1 MQLLSLLYIFYTFIL
16 ICKDNFIIILTV
28 TKNIKLKSFAYVYIT
43 SIFNTSALCV
53 IENRSRESD
62 PVSPTNSCNVS
73 SARGASNGAG
83 EAAYL
88 IRNKYSCH
96 IPGAGWC
103 QVFDCYP
110 TPHVRERP
118 RASAWHIY
126 PMFQRSLK

>member
-1 MQLLSLLYIFYTFIL
+1 MDKGCNLGCKFAQRSEFICNVAAL
-16 ICKDNFIIILTV
+16 CCLNG
-28 TKNIKLKSFAYVYIT
+28 KLKSSKHNFDIQ
-43 SIFNTSALCV
+43 L
-53 IENRSRESD
+53 RSFYLSDRKIDRRTESRRLASD
-62 PVSPTNSCNVS
+62 SCNIS
-73 SARGASNGAG
+73 IAEGASNGAG

-118 RASAWHIY
+118 GESSIST
-126 PMFQRSLK
+126 PCFKEV

>member
-1 MQLLSLLYIFYTFIL
+1 MATTSSSLSIGELKIIEIQIATFL
-16 ICKDNFIIILTV
+16 
-28 TKNIKLKSFAYVYIT
+28 
-43 SIFNTSALCV
+43 SIY
-53 IENRSRESD
+53 NRKIGSGHRLAND
-62 PVSPTNSCNVS
+62 SCNVS
-73 SARGASNGAG
+73 TARREVASNGAG

-118 RASAWHIY
+118 GEPGIST
-126 PMFQRSLK
+126 PCFKEV